1 MAVGDYEELLKS
13 YELRGT
19 TNWADFQ
26 TEKTISM
33 ARASPGGSEVSV
45 EVTYEPCQCHHCNSP
60 PQPSPRT
67 IKAGGTTSI
76 PFKTIFL
83 QPTAFQYTVDHPVYV
98 RATKNLHAKK
108 TTFIRVSFERAK
120 TPSSSSKMV
129 VSCPGRGADISW
141 VYCWTS

>member
-33 ARASPGGSEVSV
+33 ARASPGGSE
-45 EVTYEPCQCHHCNSP
+45 
-60 PQPSPRT
+60 
-67 IKAGGTTSI
+67 
-76 PFKTIFL
+76 
-83 QPTAFQYTVDHPVYV
+83 PTAFQYTVDHPVYV